1 MTSLTDDEITVLGA
15 KFVGQTFITQT
26 GEGLLP
32 GQIVQLLGDHLDG
45 KVILSLSTEK
55 ISKVKHYF

>member
-45 KVILSLSTEK
+45 KVILSLSREK
-55 ISKVKHYF
+55 